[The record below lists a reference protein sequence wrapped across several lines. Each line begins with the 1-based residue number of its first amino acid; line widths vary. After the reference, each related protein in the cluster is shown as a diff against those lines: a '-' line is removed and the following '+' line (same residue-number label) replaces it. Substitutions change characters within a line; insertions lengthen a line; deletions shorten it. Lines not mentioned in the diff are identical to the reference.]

1 MISKNYLEFV
11 NEQKEYFLENIQPTF
26 KNTWT
31 DSIWVGGSN
40 GSGWL
45 ISRSGKTYLNFG
57 VIKRIKGINDIE
69 INEAFQYFMKSVI
82 VEPYRVCRRP
92 SFLRECPDE
101 KSKIDLLR
109 KLI

>member
-57 VIKRIKGINDIE
+57 VIKKLKGIDDVKIHE
-69 INEAFQYFMKSVI
+69 EFQIFMKSVI
-82 VEPYRVCRRP
+82 VLIYLLLINDE
-92 SFLRECPDE
+92 SFYLNF
-101 KSKIDLLR
+101 SY
-109 KLI
+109 